1 MNCTS
6 ARNHYEPERKEAALE
21 EGCRQRIWA
30 LLKIPVQ
37 YVISETEDHTAGRTT
52 QAPKTKVSL
61 VKVIFIVVL
70 ALALGSMQRVNT
82 SSPREG
88 GVPFLCISSLLAAPK
103 GVKGVKEEK
112 DLSEGLL
119 DRKAGLVGKTALA
132 MTRIR
137 TIPTKRGTSEA

>member
-1 MNCTS
+1 MQGMWD
-6 ARNHYEPERKEAALE
+6 RVLLLE
-21 EGCRQRIWA
+21 LSGVGA
-30 LLKIPVQ
+30 
-37 YVISETEDHTAGRTT
+37 
-52 QAPKTKVSL
+52 
-61 VKVIFIVVL
+61 
-70 ALALGSMQRVNT
+70 
-82 SSPREG
+82 
-88 GVPFLCISSLLAAPK
+88 VPFLCISSLLAAPK